1 MVKQQLNMMTLCFY
15 LVWLSKKESLTSP
28 GDLVSSHLFSVYRY
42 KTSRIFFT
50 LKSSLLAR
58 FLFSNSP
65 LVKMHL

>member
-28 GDLVSSHLFSVYRY
+28 DDLVSSHLFSVYRY